1 MDAKAAGRKE
11 LVTVQA
17 WELEEECEDIN
28 LQITIKVH
36 TEDSAFGYVS
46 TPLDAKYSVGV
57 DGFTDGKVEPVV
69 LKQKK

>member
-1 MDAKAAGRKE
+1 M
-11 LVTVQA
+11 TVQA

-46 TPLDAKYSVGV
+46 TPLYAKYSVGV